1 LNYLPIKHLY
11 TAKGC
16 DSLTLIGAASWSS
29 IINKGHD
36 FEIHLDTDR
45 SYNPIYPNMFK
56 SFSVILNC
64 KEINGALPVV
74 VFTNVIDSIW
84 NPQTFMLST
93 SKDFIETKVYKRF
106 KKAKSLF
113 LILSKDILTY

>member
-1 LNYLPIKHLY
+1 
-11 TAKGC
+11 
-16 DSLTLIGAASWSS
+16 
-29 IINKGHD
+29 
-36 FEIHLDTDR
+36 
-45 SYNPIYPNMFK
+45 MFK